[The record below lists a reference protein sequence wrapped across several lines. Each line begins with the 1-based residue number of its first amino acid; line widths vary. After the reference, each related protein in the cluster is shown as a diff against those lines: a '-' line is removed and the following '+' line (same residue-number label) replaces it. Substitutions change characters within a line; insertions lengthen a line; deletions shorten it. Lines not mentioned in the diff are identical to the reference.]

1 MLRAWAYG
9 GVGPTL
15 RGAGNTIFYSFRR
28 RLGAPAALEE
38 NHVHSVGRLLQ
49 MVALA
54 IPLLAILM
62 QLSGG
67 LDVKRMLVAAVAA
80 ISLFY
85 IGRIIEGY
93 SKR

>member
-1 MLRAWAYG
+1 
-9 GVGPTL
+9 L

-28 RLGAPAALEE
+28 QRGAPAALEE

-93 SKR
+93 SKA